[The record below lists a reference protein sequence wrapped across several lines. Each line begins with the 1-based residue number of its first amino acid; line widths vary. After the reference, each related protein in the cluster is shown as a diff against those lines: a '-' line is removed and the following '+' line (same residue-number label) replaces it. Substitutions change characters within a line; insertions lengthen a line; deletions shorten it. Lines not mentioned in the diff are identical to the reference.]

1 MIWNGMLAKTKSP
14 NETFERL
21 FDERA
26 SLLIDVGEDV
36 LDGKYDGREQIE
48 ALLQKLPDFDEFEI
62 TDTTIEKL
70 SKHPDGSY
78 NLEFDMGLRSIIVNL
93 TMNDEGKISSGEI
106 VTIGNLMSNLLF
118 CSNVLC
124 LINSNDSVFLSKN
137 REIS

>member
-1 MIWNGMLAKTKSP
+1 MAKTKSP

-36 LDGKYDGREQIE
+36 LDGKYDGREQVETI
-48 ALLQKLPDFDEFEI
+48 LQKLPDFDEFEI
-62 TDTTIEKL
+62 TNNTIEKM

-78 NLEFDMGLRSIIVNL
+78 NVEFDVGPRSITVNL
-93 TMNDEGKISSGEI
+93 TMNDEGKIVSGEI
-106 VTIGNLMSNLLF
+106 VKLGNLMSNLLF
-118 CSNVLC
+118 CSNILC
-124 LINSNDSVFLSKN
+124 LINHNDSVFLSKN

>member
-1 MIWNGMLAKTKSP
+1 MLAETKSP

-48 ALLQKLPDFDEFEI
+48 TILQKLPDFDEFEI

-78 NLEFDMGLRSIIVNL
+78 NVEFDMGPRSIIVNL
-93 TMNDEGKISSGEI
+93 TMNHEGKISFEEI
-106 VTIGNLMSNLLF
+106 VTLGNLMSNLLF
-118 CSNVLC
+118 CLNILC
-124 LINSNDSVFLSKN
+124 LINHHDKLFLPKTEEVLWTS
-137 REIS
+137 